1 MGSLDFTDVDLR
13 LTVRTSDAVDR
24 SELAGGAASLFDLFL
39 KREPEFGFNPQVVVD
54 YPDLAAGPDSAF
66 LIDTRAYVED
76 RIAGLEAEGAAIAR
90 VVILTTYGP
99 VVGPA
104 LEAAGWAAEHI
115 DMPAGPDGTWTYRKD
130 LRTEGRTLYIE
141 AVNEADEKLRP
152 DFLLELTDDQGRLR
166 GGAWGSIHERDGVR
180 YAYIAT
186 MTLDVGL
193 KPGVGTRLAEAL
205 NQTLIEAG
213 VVAAH
218 LGTQTAGPF
227 YERLG
232 FRITHRVLPE
242 LRVRTG
248 EDGARVTTDLVMM
261 ERRLA

>member
-1 MGSLDFTDVDLR
+1 MNFSDAGLSLQT
-13 LTVRTSDAVDR
+13 RTSDDTDR
-24 SELAGGAASLFDLFL
+24 AELAAGAAALFDLFL
-39 KREPEFGFNPQVVVD
+39 RREPEFEFNPDVVVE
-54 YPDLAAGPDSAF
+54 YPDLEAGSDAPFLAKVVTDIGDHVAA
-66 LIDTRAYVED
+66 
-76 RIAGLEAEGAAIAR
+76 LEADGAPIAR

-104 LEAAGWAAEHI
+104 LEAAGWDAERI
-115 DMPAGPDGTWTYRKD
+115 DMPAGPDGTWIYRMD
-130 LRTEGRTLYIE
+130 LRAEGRTLYIE

-152 DFLLELTDDQGRLR
+152 DFLLELIDGEGRLR
-166 GGAWGSIHERDGVR
+166 GGAWGSIHARDGAR

-193 KPGVGTRLAEAL
+193 QPGVGTLLGEAL
-205 NQTLIEAG
+205 ETTLRQAG

-232 FRITHRVLPE
+232 FCITHRVLPQ
-242 LRVRTG
+242 LRVRAGGDG
-248 EDGARVTTDLVMM
+248 ERVATDLVMM
-261 ERRLA
+261 ERRLT

>member
-1 MGSLDFTDVDLR
+1 MTFADAGLIL
-13 LTVRTSDAVDR
+13 LTRTSDDTDR
-24 SELAGGAASLFDLFL
+24 AELAAGAAALFELFL
-39 KREPEFGFNPQVVVD
+39 QREPEFGFNPDVVVE
-54 YPDLAAGPDSAF
+54 YPDLEAGAQAPF
-66 LIDTRAYVED
+66 LSEVLAYVND
-76 RIAGLEAEGAAIAR
+76 RVAALEAEGAAIAR

-99 VVGPA
+99 AVGSA
-104 LEAAGWAAEHI
+104 LEADGWAGERI
-115 DMPAGPDGTWTYRKD
+115 DMPAGPDGTWTYRKE
-130 LRTEGRTLYIE
+130 LRADGRTLYIE

-152 DFLLELTDDQGRLR
+152 DFLLELTDDDGRLR
-166 GGAWGSIHERDGVR
+166 GGAWGSIHKRSGAR

-193 KPGVGTRLAEAL
+193 KPGIGTRLGEAL
-205 NQTLIEAG
+205 NQTLIGAG

-242 LRVRTG
+242 LRVRSG

-261 ERRLA
+261 ERLLA

>member
-1 MGSLDFTDVDLR
+1 MIDFADAGLTLR
-13 LTVRTSDAVDR
+13 ARTSDDTDR
-24 SELAGGAASLFDLFL
+24 AELAAGTVALFDLFL
-39 KREPEFGFNPQVVVD
+39 RREHEFGFNPDVVVE
-54 YPDLAAGPDSAF
+54 YPDLEPGPEAPFLAGVV
-66 LIDTRAYVED
+66 AYVEG
-76 RIAGLEAEGAAIAR
+76 RIAELEASGPPIAR

-99 VVGPA
+99 LVGPA
-104 LEAAGWAAEHI
+104 LQGAGWDAEHI

-130 LRTEGRTLYIE
+130 LRAEGRTLYIE

-166 GGAWGSIHERDGVR
+166 GGAWGAIHDRDGAR

-193 KPGVGTRLAEAL
+193 KPGVGTRLGEAL
-205 NQTLIEAG
+205 HQTLAEAG

-261 ERRLA
+261 ERRLG

>member
-1 MGSLDFTDVDLR
+1 MTFADAGLTLR
-13 LTVRTSDAVDR
+13 VRTSDDTDR
-24 SELAGGAASLFDLFL
+24 AELAAGAAAVFDLFL
-39 KREPEFGFNPQVVVD
+39 KREPEFGFNPAVQVD
-54 YPDLAAGPDSAF
+54 YPDLTAGADSPF
-66 LIDTRAYVED
+66 LADAIAYVEG
-76 RIAGLEAEGAAIAR
+76 RIAALEAQGETVAR
-90 VVILTTYGP
+90 VVILTTYDDK
-99 VVGPA
+99 VGA
-104 LEAAGWAAEHI
+104 SLREVGWVGQAI
-115 DMPAGPDGTWTYRKD
+115 DMPAGPDGTWTWRLD
-130 LRTEGRTLYIE
+130 RAGEGRTLYIE

-166 GGAWGSIHERDGVR
+166 GGAWGSIHARDGVR

-193 KPGVGTRLAEAL
+193 KPGVGTRLGEAL
-205 NQTLIEAG
+205 EATLRQAG
-213 VVAAH
+213 VVAVH